1 MNYDQGLR
9 DWSAVTRGL
18 EALAREGQQLQNHVL
33 DRRRNSVDIVPPGEG
48 RRDILWLGLKILSPG
63 SSMSYHP
70 GGAGVG
76 RGGADRSRTSSG
88 SGAPGGV
95 KPPVMPF
102 GSSVRVVGGANGGT
116 SYGGSSTSFHGSN
129 TSYGGSTMG
138 SGAWTSSYGGGAN
151 GTVPAASAW
160 TTSHGGGPNGASA
173 WTLPVVTAGNHVS
186 AGNSSAASSFA
197 QAWPQPQGAASLA
210 SSFAQ
215 ASTSNSLSF
224 GRLASNPDPG
234 SNNFFSHDL

>member
-1 MNYDQGLR
+1 
-9 DWSAVTRGL
+9 
-18 EALAREGQQLQNHVL
+18 
-33 DRRRNSVDIVPPGEG
+33 
-48 RRDILWLGLKILSPG
+48 
-63 SSMSYHP
+63 MSYHP

-116 SYGGSSTSFHGSN
+116 SYGGSSNSFNGS
-129 TSYGGSTMG
+129 TTAYGGSAMG
-138 SGAWTSSYGGGAN
+138 VGALTSYYGGGAN

-173 WTLPVVTAGNHVS
+173 WTLPGVTAGNHVS
-186 AGNSSAASSFA
+186 AGNSGAASSFA

-215 ASTSNSLSF
+215 APTSNSLSL

-234 SNNFFSHDL
+234 SNKFFFLKRDKHCWQALA

>member
-1 MNYDQGLR
+1 
-9 DWSAVTRGL
+9 
-18 EALAREGQQLQNHVL
+18 
-33 DRRRNSVDIVPPGEG
+33 
-48 RRDILWLGLKILSPG
+48 
-63 SSMSYHP
+63 MSYHP

-102 GSSVRVVGGANGGT
+102 GSSVRVVGVVNGGT
-116 SYGGSSTSFHGSN
+116 SYGGGSTSFNGST

-138 SGAWTSSYGGGAN
+138 AGAWTSSYGGGAN
-151 GTVPAASAW
+151 GTMPPASAW

-186 AGNSSAASSFA
+186 AGNSGAASSFA